1 MFWLRLAHLTIST
14 QVPSIAY
21 SVVPEERTDF
31 FLEGGSGKYGYSENY
46 LILKHFLKKDFED
59 YNRLEIPT
67 VQCFPTRVR
76 KLEPLEEDNVSG
88 GGETKILEMLPRRTP
103 RW

>member
-31 FLEGGSGKYGYSENY
+31 FLEGGSGKNM
-46 LILKHFLKKDFED
+46 D
-59 YNRLEIPT
+59 T
-67 VQCFPTRVR
+67 V
-76 KLEPLEEDNVSG
+76 
-88 GGETKILEMLPRRTP
+88 KII
-103 RW
+103 